1 MPVPAVLLLSFNL
14 SFQPPLYLL
23 LSICS
28 TDLLCLAIESSACRE
43 FQLII
48 DPPPC
53 PRSSLGPSKFETV
66 KERLVLALLS

>member
-1 MPVPAVLLLSFNL
+1 MKFFRIFLLVLLHRTTCR
-14 SFQPPLYLL
+14 
-23 LSICS
+23 SICS